1 MNVLCKRWEISF
13 EFIFSI
19 DERLPIELKALPRL
33 PCSVRNTR
41 EKALTD

>member
-1 MNVLCKRWEISF
+1 MSF

-19 DERLPIELKALPRL
+19 DEWPPIELKALPRL
-33 PCSVRNTR
+33 TCSVTNTR